1 MVNWTYEISEEH
13 NIYPNLTVYN
23 RLKDGEPAG
32 WRVNANDGYVYYHS
46 KANDTE
52 LDPETMEERPVIYY
66 YTVSYLPRT
75 YNWANFDFVAVPRDS
90 VDENYIFGGGND
102 NNHEIM

>member
-1 MVNWTYEISEEH
+1 MAVWTYEVSEEH

-32 WRVNANDGYVYYHS
+32 WRVNANEGYVFYNS
-46 KANDTE
+46 NANDVE
-52 LDPETMEERPVIYY
+52 LDPETMEERPVTYY
-66 YTVSYLPRT
+66 YTISYLPRI

-90 VDENYIFGGGND
+90 VDENYIFGAPSGPKP
-102 NNHEIM
+102 EIM